1 MLATPQDLTRLI
13 LAILFLSGLIGVSL
27 WILLPFL
34 PAIIWAMTL
43 VIATWPLFLKLE
55 ARLWNRRSLA
65 VAAMTLAL
73 LVLLVVPLWRAID
86 IIVKN
91 AGTIASWGEHVA
103 VMEFPPAPGWL
114 LHLPMVGESL
124 ASTWNDVGKSGWRE
138 VLQLARPY
146 AGMATQW
153 FVGAIGGFGLMVV
166 QLLLTIVVAVI
177 LYANGEQ
184 AAALCVRFGGRLA
197 GERGRQ
203 SVILAAQAIRGV
215 ALGVVVT
222 ALFQSAVGG
231 IGLVV
236 AGVPFAGVL
245 GAVMFFLCLAQLG
258 PALVLIPAVIWMYTS
273 GDATLATVLLVFSV
287 VAMTLDN
294 FIRPVLIRMGAD
306 LPLLLIL
313 AGVIGGLV
321 AFGLIGIFLGPTI
334 LAVGYTLL
342 RAWIDE
348 DDLTAGRD
356 EEALDDAT
364 PPAATS

>member
-13 LAILFLSGLIGVSL
+13 LAILFLGGMIAVSL

-34 PAIIWAMTL
+34 PAIVWATTL
-43 VIATWPLFLKLE
+43 VIATWPLFRRLE
-55 ARLWNRRSLA
+55 VALWNRRGLA

-91 AGTIASWGEHVA
+91 AGTIGAWGEHLA
-103 VMEFPPAPGWL
+103 VMEFPPAPAWIAA
-114 LHLPMVGESL
+114 LPMVGESV
-124 ASTWNDVGKSGWRE
+124 AGTWNEVGKSGWQE
-138 VLQLARPY
+138 VLQLAKPY

-153 FVGAIGGFGLMVV
+153 FLGAIGGLGLMVV

-184 AAALCVRFGGRLA
+184 AAALVVRFGGRLA

-222 ALFQSAVGG
+222 ALVQSAVGG
-231 IGLVV
+231 IGLLV

-258 PALVLIPAVIWMYTS
+258 PALVLVPAVIWMYATGS
-273 GDATLATVLLVFSV
+273 ATLATVLLVFTV

-294 FIRPVLIRMGAD
+294 VIRPVLIRMGAD

-348 DDLTAGRD
+348 GDLANKLDEGELGRAD
-356 EEALDDAT
+356 ED
-364 PPAATS
+364 

>member
-1 MLATPQDLTRLI
+1 MLTTSQDLTRLI
-13 LAILFLSGLIGVSL
+13 LAILFLGGMIAVSL

-34 PAIIWAMTL
+34 PAIVWATTL
-43 VIATWPLFLKLE
+43 VIATWPLFRRLE
-55 ARLWNRRSLA
+55 ARLWNRRGLA

-91 AGTIASWGEHVA
+91 AGTIVSWGEHVA
-103 VMEFPPAPGWL
+103 VMEFPPAPAWIAA
-114 LHLPMVGESL
+114 LPMVGDSV
-124 ASTWNDVGKSGWRE
+124 AATWDDVGKSGWRE
-138 VLQLARPY
+138 VLQLAKPY

-153 FVGAIGGFGLMVV
+153 FLGAIGGLGLMVV

-184 AAALCVRFGGRLA
+184 AAALVVRFGGRLA

-222 ALFQSAVGG
+222 ALVQSAVGG
-231 IGLVV
+231 IGLLV

-258 PALVLIPAVIWMYTS
+258 PALVLIPAVIWMYAS
-273 GDATLATVLLVFSV
+273 GSATLATVLLVFTV

-294 FIRPVLIRMGAD
+294 VIRPILIRMGAD

-348 DDLTAGRD
+348 DGARADEAEAGR
-356 EEALDDAT
+356 
-364 PPAATS
+364 